1 MPSGLTPKLPFIRG
15 SNSSFELIT
24 SYKELVKQNFKNLI
38 LTNPGE
44 RVMNKDFGVGI
55 LKFLF
60 GPNQMMSYSKIAGAI
75 NEQAAKYLPY
85 IKVQDIA
92 FDSNAIDSNIDPN
105 LLNVRIVYSILP
117 LETDD
122 VIELTLP
129 TD

>member
-1 MPSGLTPKLPFIRG
+1 MPSGLTPKLPLIRG

-75 NEQAAKYLPY
+75 NEQA
-85 IKVQDIA
+85 VQDIA

>member
-1 MPSGLTPKLPFIRG
+1 MPSGLTPKLPLIRG
-15 SNSSFELIT
+15 SNSSF
-24 SYKELVKQNFKNLI
+24 
-38 LTNPGE
+38 
-44 RVMNKDFGVGI
+44 
-55 LKFLF
+55 
-60 GPNQMMSYSKIAGAI
+60 
-75 NEQAAKYLPY
+75 EQAAKYLPY